1 MGKTG
6 IRTRTE
12 AACERGA
19 CWASSVVSRIRPRAS
34 LASGSVLILVTLFL
48 PITVDSCGNA
58 TGPGYN
64 LALGRPNNYWPGFLG
79 FIFESAGRVQYLGSL
94 ALAALTVLVVLGL
107 FLSIGLA
114 GKRRIFAGFFAVAGT
129 LSLFTLAD
137 YFILVLPSWD
147 IFEGVLVGI
156 RPLMSVIIY
165 LLLIVAILAP
175 GLFWPK
181 RIFAVWLIAF
191 PVALL
196 ALWISERAAQLVGWE
211 LKVPESWLALPMG
224 VYYLMP
230 LFLWYWKGLLRRS
243 EAAEQ
248 WPRIRLGLA
257 CLYTPAAAA
266 NCLLLI
272 YASLERVWGLVPY
285 VLGMHLISLGYMR
298 LVEQGDASP
307 VERSA
312 SPWPADAPAWGGSSV
327 VRDG

>member
-1 MGKTG
+1 MGKTT
-6 IRTRTE
+6 IRARTE
-12 AACERGA
+12 AAWERGA
-19 CWASSVVSRIRPRAS
+19 SWASCVVSRIRPRAS
-34 LASGSVLILVTLFL
+34 LASGSVLVLLTLFL
-48 PITVDSCGNA
+48 PITVDSCGKA
-58 TGPGYN
+58 AGPGYN
-64 LALGRPNNYWPGFLG
+64 LALGRPDTCWPGYLG
-79 FIFESAGRVQYLGSL
+79 FIFESAGRAQYLGSL
-94 ALAALTVLVVLGL
+94 TLAALTVLVVLGL
-107 FLSIGLA
+107 LLSIGLA
-114 GKRRIFAGFFAVAGT
+114 GKRRLFAGLFVVAGT

-137 YFILVLPSWD
+137 YFILVLPTWD

-156 RPLMSVIIY
+156 RPLMSVTIY

-181 RIFAVWLIAF
+181 RIFAVWLITF

-196 ALWISERAAQLVGWE
+196 VLWIAERAAQLIGWE

-243 EAAEQ
+243 EAAGQ
-248 WPRIRLGLA
+248 WPRVRLGLA

-285 VLGMHLISLGYMR
+285 VLGIHLISLGYMR
-298 LVEQGDASP
+298 LAKQMEP
-307 VERSA
+307 
-312 SPWPADAPAWGGSSV
+312 PPADVPARS
-327 VRDG
+327 